1 MKSRL
6 LFGGLLAGAM
16 LVAGVFAGTVFADYP
31 PPNGNVTA
39 TLSATT
45 VAAGQSVVV
54 TAVVRDAESNA
65 VAGAP
70 CTMSIASQ
78 PGSGASITPDSTA
91 TDANG
96 VITGTLTVGLTAGNV
111 VVRVECPTGPS
122 ASEVLSASVTSVV
135 EGGAAEPPGSI
146 AEPPGSIASPTTGT
160 GGEASS
166 SRTALVI
173 AVTVVVL
180 AAGASLL
187 GLSLLGQARRRRRER

>member
-1 MKSRL
+1 MKSRF

-16 LVAGVFAGTVFADYP
+16 LVAGVFASTALADYP
-31 PPNGNVTA
+31 PPSGNVAA

-45 VAAGQSVVV
+45 VAAGQSVIV
-54 TAVVRDAESNA
+54 TAVVRDAESNP

-78 PGSGASITPDSTA
+78 PGTGAVITPGSAT

-111 VVRVECPTGPS
+111 VVRIECPTGPG
-122 ASEVLSASVTSVV
+122 ASEILTATVTSVV

-146 AEPPGSIASPTTGT
+146 VSPPTGA
-160 GGEASS
+160 GGEEGGAGTS
-166 SRTALVI
+166 LVTT
-173 AVTVVVL
+173 VTVVAL
-180 AAGASLL
+180 AAIASLL
-187 GLSLLGQARRRRRER
+187 AFSLLMQARQRRREE